1 MEKQTLPVKDNK
13 EALRFEIVFDN
24 GEAAFIQYE
33 WKGENMAI
41 LHTEVPEDK
50 QSEGYAAQLAK
61 YVLDK
66 AQKEHLHLLVYCP
79 YIAAYIKKHPEYAA
93 LTVSR

>member
-13 EALRFEIVFDN
+13 EALRFEIAFDN
-24 GEAAFIQYE
+24 GETAFIQYE
-33 WKGENMAI
+33 WKGENMAL

-66 AQKEHLHLLVYCP
+66 AAKENLRLLVYCP
-79 YIAAYIKKHPEYAA
+79 YITAYIKKHPEYAA